1 MTTYPGASASE
12 VETNV
17 TKILENT
24 LNSVDGLEEIT
35 STSKDNM
42 SLVMLKLKWGINL
55 DEVVND
61 VRSYIDLSKDFLPSG
76 CSNPFIFK
84 FSTSMMP
91 IIMFA
96 VTAEESYAGLDKI
109 LNDQVV
115 PVLNRVNGIGN
126 ISVSGSPERYIYV
139 DLDQQQLDAFG
150 ISLEQVGG
158 AIAANNINMSTGTVK
173 LEKEQY
179 ALQVR
184 SEYIESEEIEN
195 IVVKTTFDGKQ
206 VFVRDIANV
215 RDTIRDM
222 VLDEKIN
229 GKNGVR
235 LIISKQ
241 SGANTVQICQDVQKE
256 ITKILPTLPSDID
269 IDVIYDSSVN
279 ISNSINSLEE
289 SIFSL

>member
-1 MTTYPGASASE
+1 
-12 VETNV
+12 
-17 TKILENT
+17 
-24 LNSVDGLEEIT
+24 
-35 STSKDNM
+35 
-42 SLVMLKLKWGINL
+42 
-55 DEVVND
+55 
-61 VRSYIDLSKDFLPSG
+61 
-76 CSNPFIFK
+76 
-84 FSTSMMP
+84 MMP

-115 PVLNRVNGIGN
+115 PVLNRVDGIGN

-195 IVVKTTFDGKQ
+195 IVVKTTLDGKQ

-222 VLDEKIN
+222 VLDEK
-229 GKNGVR
+229 
-235 LIISKQ
+235 
-241 SGANTVQICQDVQKE
+241 
-256 ITKILPTLPSDID
+256 
-269 IDVIYDSSVN
+269 
-279 ISNSINSLEE
+279 
-289 SIFSL
+289 